1 MFQIHY
7 LNKISQQGTAL
18 WTEDFALTDDMET
31 ADGIVLRS
39 ANMHDMELPE
49 NLLAVARAGAGVNN
63 IPLTTCADKGIV
75 QGVSET
81 VFAPKDN
88 VTREQMATMLARFY
102 ALSGI
107 TAAGS
112 ADGYA
117 DADAISAWA
126 VNGVAL
132 CTARGLI
139 QGDPQ
144 GRFRPQSDLTRA
156 QIAAILSR
164 MAE

>member
-1 MFQIHY
+1 MC
-7 LNKISQQGTAL
+7 STRRTVPRSSPT
-18 WTEDFALTDDMET
+18 WTLPPDLAPYIAWVSDS
-31 ADGIVLRS
+31 GIVTGFDDGTFRPGRTL
-39 ANMHDMELPE
+39 
-49 NLLAVARAGAGVNN
+49 
-63 IPLTTCADKGIV
+63 
-75 QGVSET
+75 
-81 VFAPKDN
+81 
-88 VTREQMATMLARFY
+88 TREQMATMLARFY

-132 CTARGLI
+132 CTARGLV
-139 QGDPQ
+139 QGRPA